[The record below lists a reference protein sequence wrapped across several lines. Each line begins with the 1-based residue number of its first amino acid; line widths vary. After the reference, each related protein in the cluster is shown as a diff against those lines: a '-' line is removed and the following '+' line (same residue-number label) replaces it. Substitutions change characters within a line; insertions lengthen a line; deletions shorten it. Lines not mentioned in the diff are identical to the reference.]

1 MKRLTTVVVAA
12 LTGLACQNSGPLA
25 PSPAA
30 GGGAADLGS
39 GVVISTT
46 GGGMYD
52 AGVIVEFSMSAL
64 QKADGTAM
72 GEFHHKTDLGGLAVD
87 FSGRVTCVA
96 VDSANRRAWI
106 GGVVTANRSEHP
118 SFTGEINQV
127 GRDVWFRVLDSG
139 EGQGDPDRTTFL
151 GFEGAAGII
160 TSAEYCEAQIWPNDP
175 PNDRTSPLTAGNIQV
190 RP

>member
-1 MKRLTTVVVAA
+1 MKRLTTVMVAA
-12 LTGLACQNSGPLA
+12 LTGLACQNSGPLS

-30 GGGAADLGS
+30 GSGAADLGR

-46 GGGMYD
+46 GSGMYD
-52 AGVIVEFSMSAL
+52 AGVIVEFSMSAH
-64 QKADGTAM
+64 QKADGRAL
-72 GEFHHKTDLGGLAVD
+72 GEFRHRTELGGLVID
-87 FSGRVTCVA
+87 VSGRVTCVA

-106 GGVVTANRSEHP
+106 GGVVTENNSEHP
-118 SFTGEINQV
+118 SFTGAIHQV

-151 GFEGAAGII
+151 GFEGAAGIV

>member
-1 MKRLTTVVVAA
+1 MKRLTTVLVAA
-12 LTGLACQNSGPLA
+12 LTGLACQNSGPLT

-30 GGGAADLGS
+30 GSGAAELGR

-46 GGGMYD
+46 GGGMYN

-64 QKADGTAM
+64 GKADGSAR
-72 GEFHHKTDLGGLAVD
+72 GEFHHKTVLGGLAVD

-96 VDSANRRAWI
+96 VDSVNRRAWI

-118 SFTGEINQV
+118 SFTGDINQI
-127 GRDVWFRVLDSG
+127 GRDVWFRVLDTG
-139 EGQGDPDRTTFL
+139 EGQTDPDRTTFL

-175 PNDRTSPLTAGNIQV
+175 PNDRTSPLTAGDIQV